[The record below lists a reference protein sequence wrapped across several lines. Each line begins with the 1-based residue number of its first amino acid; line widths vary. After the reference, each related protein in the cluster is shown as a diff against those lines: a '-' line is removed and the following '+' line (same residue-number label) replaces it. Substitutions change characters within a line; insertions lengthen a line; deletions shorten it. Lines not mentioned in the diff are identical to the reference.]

1 MLSHWHKFPRNNTAR
16 DGADIIALHD
26 CPRTHSSNCN
36 SMQSPKNG
44 KVISAACCDEKGCSI
59 AKGLT
64 RALSAL
70 LASLLGSKDAHL
82 RPAQRLHLRE
92 KPGWC
97 TDRRICTTGRTLSKE
112 RQCLWLSLRIISF
125 ACWGRYIQMYHLTF
139 NSANFIMSYSALT
152 GAMGTGS
159 SVPVNTRTLLS
170 AEWEGTQS

>member
-16 DGADIIALHD
+16 DGADIIALYD
-26 CPRTHSSNCN
+26 CPHTHSSNCN

-44 KVISAACCDEKGCSI
+44 KVISAACSDEKGYSV

-70 LASLLGSKDAHL
+70 LASLLGSKDARF
-82 RPAQRLHLRE
+82 RPAQRLRLRE

-97 TDRRICTTGRTLSKE
+97 TDRRICREDFEQGKTMLV
-112 RQCLWLSLRIISF
+112 IIPADHML
-125 ACWGRYIQMYHLTF
+125 ACWERYIQMYHLTF

-170 AEWEGTQS
+170 AQWAGTQS